1 MYSRYGGGGG
11 EGKRAKR
18 EKQVLVLGH
27 LGSFQ
32 VETVRK

>member
-1 MYSRYGGGGG
+1 MYSRYGGG

-18 EKQVLVLGH
+18 EKQVLVVGH